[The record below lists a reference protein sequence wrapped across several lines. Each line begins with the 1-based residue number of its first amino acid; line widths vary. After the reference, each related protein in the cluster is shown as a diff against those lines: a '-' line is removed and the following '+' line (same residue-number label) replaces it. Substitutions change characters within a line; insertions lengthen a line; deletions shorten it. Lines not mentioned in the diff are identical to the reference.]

1 MSCLG
6 KQKGVVC
13 NYHDTK
19 KKVCEILHVKYFK
32 VREYFLVK
40 KLSPKGHFLNS

>member
-6 KQKGVVC
+6 KQKGVVY

-19 KKVCEILHVKYFK
+19 KKICKILHVKYFK

-40 KLSPKGHFLNS
+40 NLARKGYF